1 MSDVYR
7 TGPRPRQIEFC
18 AVCLMYK
25 EDKDRGAD
33 VRWKKSVRGPSKPW
47 TADCSSGNL
56 TPAKKKKENS
66 LTTNR
71 EM

>member
-1 MSDVYR
+1 
-7 TGPRPRQIEFC
+7 
-18 AVCLMYK
+18 MYK

-56 TPAKKKKENS
+56 TPAKKRKEDS
-66 LTTNR
+66 LTKNR